1 MMVAFDGATDPA
13 GISDTIARAAMS
25 PTGAIVIVAIVPWLV
40 LLLIWRGSDKLG
52 VVGIGTTIKRDLD
65 YVIRLVEHAIGKPPS
80 HENERAPRT
89 TAAPAAPK
97 S

>member
-1 MMVAFDGATDPA
+1 MIAIEGATDPS
-13 GISDTIARAAMS
+13 GVTETIARAAMS

-52 VVGIGTTIKRDLD
+52 IVGIGTTIKRDLD
-65 YVIRLVEHAIGKPPS
+65 YVIRLVECAIGKPPTR
-80 HENERAPRT
+80 ENEREPRT
-89 TAAPAAPK
+89 SAAPTAPK